1 MELANPRT
9 IKWAMAVLIIFGLVG
24 LMYMMRMVSTLRIF
38 LVLTCLVMIGTIL
51 LQAGRGGGLA
61 AIGGLQ
67 DQSTFGTRTSTF
79 LSKLTYLIGA
89 VFIVSTICLTKI
101 SSITLI
107 ERAALEKAAEM
118 PAGHPPL
125 EVPPGHP
132 PMEGV
137 PPAHP
142 PAGVPSAAAPAKEV
156 SPALGWQ
163 EKQEK
168 PEEKEKPEKQET
180 KTEGKKQPMG
190 Q

>member
-1 MELANPRT
+1 MGLVNEKTAKWGLA
-9 IKWAMAVLIIFGLVG
+9 IIVVFGLISV
-24 LMYMMRMVSTLRIF
+24 MFMFKMVYVLKVF
-38 LVLTCLVMIGTIL
+38 LVLTCVVMIGTIL

-61 AIGGLQ
+61 AIGGIQ
-67 DQSTFGTRTSTF
+67 DQSAFGTRTSTF

-101 SSITLI
+101 SSITLV
-107 ERAALEKAAEM
+107 EKAAPEQAAEM

-142 PAGVPSAAAPAKEV
+142 PAVAAPAAAPAEEKEG

-163 EKQEK
+163 EKPEKEK
-168 PEEKEKPEKQET
+168 PEEKEAKEGEEKESP
-180 KTEGKKQPMG
+180 K
-190 Q
+190 